1 MKPKLYKY
9 AACPFCNK
17 VAALLAYKG
26 VDYEGIEV
34 HPLKKAE
41 IAFSTDYRAVPI
53 YIDGSGKQINDS
65 TPIMRHIDA
74 EFPQN
79 KVFRENVTEKAW
91 EDQWL
96 AWSEK
101 LVQALPTVVYDTFP
115 NSWDAFNYITK
126 VGKFGWWDRQMVR
139 LSGAFVMT
147 LVSKKIRKRLQI
159 ENPTAFLSQ
168 MITEWSGKALS
179 GNPYCGG
186 QEPNAADIA
195 VFGISKTVAELSAG
209 KLFAQ
214 DAAFSAW
221 YSRMAEKTSKIPAG
235 V

>member
-1 MKPKLYKY
+1 MRPKLYKY

-34 HPLKKAE
+34 HPLKKTE

-53 YIDGSGKQINDS
+53 YIDGNGKQVNDS

-79 KVFRENVTEKAW
+79 KVFREGSQDKAW

-96 AWSEK
+96 TWSEK

-159 ENPTAFLSQ
+159 ENPTVFLSQ
-168 MITEWSGKALS
+168 MISEWSQNALK

-195 VFGISKTVAELSAG
+195 VFGICKTVAGLSAG
-209 KLFAQ
+209 KLFNQ

-221 YSRMAEKTSKIPAG
+221 YGRMAGKASRVPAG